1 MYMNQDTGNV
11 LFPVFFKLHQLD
23 LLIVG
28 GGYVGLEKLTAIL
41 KNSPNANVTL
51 VATEILQK
59 EIRKLAKKHP
69 NVILIER
76 PFRKSDLEG
85 RDLVILATD
94 SQKLHEKIKKRTAK
108 KHILTNVADTPDLCD
123 FYLCSIVK
131 KGDLK
136 IGISS
141 NGKSPTL
148 TKRIKETLHD
158 ALPEEIDEVL
168 DRLKEIRDQLKGDFE
183 YKVKKLDEV
192 TKDFMVQE
200 EQKEAPSE
208 SEDQGIYKKKLQRKG
223 FKSKDLFHKS

>member
-1 MYMNQDTGNV
+1 MYMNQDSGNV

-28 GGYVGLEKLTAIL
+28 GGYVGLEKLTAVL
-41 KNSPNANVTL
+41 RSSPKANVTL
-51 VATEILQK
+51 VAKEILQE
-59 EIRKLAKKHP
+59 EIRTLAKDHP
-69 NVILIER
+69 NVKLIER
-76 PFRKSDLEG
+76 PFKKKDLKG

-94 SQKLHEKIKKRTAK
+94 SKKLHQKIKEKAKK

-136 IGISS
+136 IGVSS

-148 TKRIKETLHD
+148 TKRIKETLND
-158 ALPEEIDEVL
+158 ALPEEIDEML

-183 YKVKKLDEV
+183 YKVQKLDEV
-192 TKDFMVQE
+192 TKDFMVQDQAPKE
-200 EQKEAPSE
+200 TEQAEKV
-208 SEDQGIYKKKLQRKG
+208 IFKKKLVRKG
-223 FKSKDLFHKS
+223 LRK

>member
-11 LFPVFFKLHQLD
+11 MFPVFFKLHELE

-41 KNSPNANVTL
+41 RSSPKANVTL
-51 VATEILQK
+51 VAKKILQK

-69 NVILIER
+69 NVTLVER
-76 PFRKSDLEG
+76 PFKKKDLKG
-85 RDLVILATD
+85 KDLVILATD
-94 SQKLHEKIKKRTAK
+94 SKALHEKIKKRTKK
-108 KHILTNVADTPDLCD
+108 KHILTNVADTPELCD

-148 TKRIKETLHD
+148 TKRIKETLND
-158 ALPEEIDEVL
+158 ALPEEVDEL
-168 DRLKEIRDQLKGDFE
+168 LARLKEIRDQLKGDFE

-192 TKDFMVQE
+192 TKDFMVE
-200 EQKEAPSE
+200 KKS
-208 SEDQGIYKKKLQRKG
+208 GKKK
-223 FKSKDLFHKS
+223 

>member
-11 LFPVFFKLHQLD
+11 LFPVFFKLHQLNM
-23 LLIVG
+23 LIVG
-28 GGYVGLEKLTAIL
+28 GGYVGLEKLTAVL
-41 KNSPNANVTL
+41 RSSPKANVTL
-51 VATEILQK
+51 VAKEILQE
-59 EIRKLAKKHP
+59 EIRTLAKAHP
-69 NVILIER
+69 NVTLIER
-76 PFRKSDLEG
+76 AFKKKDLEE

-94 SQKLHEKIKKRTAK
+94 SQKLHQKVKKQAEK

-158 ALPEEIDEVL
+158 ALPEEIDEML

-183 YKVKKLDEV
+183 YKVQKLDEV

-200 EQKEAPSE
+200 EETE
-208 SEDQGIYKKKLQRKG
+208 SDTTPIYKKKVKRKG
-223 FKSKDLFHKS
+223 FKSKSLFKAK